1 MAPATPSDTQ
11 EPEVPPTLPT
21 NTLEEPLEP
30 QVPLNP
36 TILEP
41 QVPNNPATLEPQG
54 PPTPHSTPLTSN
66 PPAATYKVLGTS
78 TRVVE
83 EVEGCKGRS
92 KRSKAAVVLELPPHL
107 SSPVPQLDGGG
118 GKEKTSL
125 RYVPPWRRRKE
136 DRSGGEREEDR
147 RPWYE
152 KIDEHFDKLEAEN
165 RVQPDIAIGESASY
179 QLFS

>member
-1 MAPATPSDTQ
+1 MLS
-11 EPEVPPTLPT
+11 
-21 NTLEEPLEP
+21 
-30 QVPLNP
+30 
-36 TILEP
+36 
-41 QVPNNPATLEPQG
+41 
-54 PPTPHSTPLTSN
+54 
-66 PPAATYKVLGTS
+66 TS

-83 EVEGCKGRS
+83 EVEGCKGRK

-125 RYVPPWRRRKE
+125 RYVPPWRRRRE

-152 KIDEHFDKLEAEN
+152 RIDEHFDQLEAEKAAKAEKS
-165 RVQPDIAIGESASY
+165 QS
-179 QLFS
+179 